1 MPQNPNLFEITQS
14 IKLKMRHAN
23 RHFNFRLEKG
33 VEGLSYLH
41 LERFRVN
48 IGQNST
54 VLENVPI
61 EDMTLLMMV
70 GARHVIAGMEIIRIT
85 MI

>member
-1 MPQNPNLFEITQS
+1 
-14 IKLKMRHAN
+14 MRQV
-23 RHFNFRLEKG
+23 FP
-33 VEGLSYLH
+33 
-41 LERFRVN
+41 
-48 IGQNST
+48 

-61 EDMTLLMMV
+61 ENMTLLMMV